1 MSKRVLVAYATGAG
15 STVGVA
21 EAIAEVIRG
30 VTPSTDTS
38 LRPDASIPDVPVDV
52 REVST
57 VDDLRPYSAVVLGSS
72 IRLGRW
78 LPEAVTFL
86 QTHQTEL
93 TALPVAL
100 FTTCLTMV
108 NDTDASRRTALAYM
122 EPLLHIAPN
131 ILPVGIGLF
140 AGALDPNMRL
150 IMPTDMGPYGDHRD
164 WDAIHQWARE
174 IRPRLL
180 VGDDGRPVHRD
191 FSDAVLSFTD
201 LTGND
206 LHNLNL
212 RGADLEQAVLRRTN
226 LSGADLGEAN
236 LTDADLRRAN
246 LEETH
251 LYWSNL
257 RESDLR
263 GSVMVGANLMGADLE
278 GADLSGAD
286 LTFAVLNGANL
297 CNAVLHG
304 TTLVD
309 ADLNWANFS
318 GADLD
323 GANLSGARLGWA
335 DLSDVSLATVDL
347 TRAYYNNHTQWPDDF
362 DPEAAGCVRLGDVA

>member
-1 MSKRVLVAYATGAG
+1 MSKRILVAYATGAG

-21 EAIAEVIRG
+21 EAIAEEIRG
-30 VTPSTDTS
+30 SGPGTSPSDQTDGT
-38 LRPDASIPDVPVDV
+38 ATEIPVDV
-52 REVST
+52 LEVSA
-57 VDDLRPYSAVVLGSS
+57 VSDLRPYSAVVVGSS

-86 QTHQTEL
+86 ETHQSEL
-93 TALPVAL
+93 ASLPVAL

-108 NDTDASRRTALAYM
+108 DNTDASRRTVLAYM
-122 EPLLHIAPN
+122 EPLLHIAPK

-150 IMPTDMGPYGDHRD
+150 IMPTDAGPYGDHRD

-180 VGDDGRPVHRD
+180 VGDDGRPIHRD
-191 FSDAVLSFTD
+191 FSDAILSFTD
-201 LTGND
+201 LSGSD

-212 RGADLEQAVLRRTN
+212 RGAELEQSVLRRSD
-226 LSGADLGEAN
+226 LSGAKLDEAN

-246 LEETH
+246 LEDAH

-263 GSVMVGANLMGADLE
+263 GSVMVGANLMGADME

-297 CNAVLHG
+297 TNATLRG

-309 ADLNWANFS
+309 ADLNWTNFT

-335 DLSDVSLATVDL
+335 DLSAVSLDTVDL
-347 TRAYYNNHTQWPDDF
+347 TRAYYNSQTQWPDGF
-362 DPEAAGCVRLGDVA
+362 DPAAAGCIRQGDLA